1 MAFNSNSQIS
11 YLVLNSL
18 TSGSKYG
25 LEIIESIS
33 KQTNGQY
40 ILKKPTLYS
49 CLTRMEKKGWI
60 SSSYWSESELG
71 GKRHYYSIT
80 ALGKSTLQELEK
92 EFENISFSDFSAN
105 LSENDEQAETVSE
118 EKPVFLQQ
126 GNIFDMVKNEE
137 KPQSESITETKSD
150 ILENQIDIFSF
161 QNNQEEIEEELSV
174 ESEEEPEFI
183 DGGIFITDH
192 IETKEQEKI
201 DRYQSML
208 EQQDLSPVTEEQE
221 IETIKEE
228 IFDDGKFL
236 DEPKSLTA
244 SQEEQNQRLYD
255 TSSELKKYRKRKSF
269 SENQIEMSVVYQK
282 EEDDELER
290 ERIRQLKESLLS
302 TRQTNQQQ
310 IQQQADVIN
319 RQSTYTPQQSTVQT
333 EKVDILNEEREQDDA
348 IFITN
353 PKLRD
358 EEIPIQRKISPA
370 NIEVNIYDD
379 NLPAPKRDSNLE
391 PTYKDMMSKL
401 FERKKEKPVTV
412 KSAPQKQVEIT
423 QTNTASSFTD
433 YNSLKRYYAGHG
445 IDFKEYKKSSVNI
458 NHNTNFLNLINSC
471 ILLLVCGIGCAIL
484 YGIINGAGLL
494 LNGTNFL
501 FYTVPLAFLVY
512 TIYSFVAFKMLP
524 NKKAVL
530 KYNDWHIWIILLL
543 AVLIVFVINIAC
555 GMQVETMAKFI
566 TSLTVPIFGLLIAL
580 PFNYYITKYVY
591 KKFSK

>member
-33 KQTNGQY
+33 KQTNRQY

-80 ALGKSTLQELEK
+80 SLGKNTLQELEK
-92 EFENISFSDFSAN
+92 DFENISFSDFSAS
-105 LSENDEQAETVSE
+105 LSENGLQEEIITE

-137 KPQSESITETKSD
+137 KPHQVKETESKSD

-161 QNNQEEIEEELSV
+161 QNSPEEIEENQQV
-174 ESEEEPEFI
+174 ETEEPEFV
-183 DGGIFITDH
+183 DGGIFITDRL
-192 IETKEQEKI
+192 ETKEQEKI

-208 EQQDLSPVTEEQE
+208 EQQDMSPVTEEQE
-221 IETIKEE
+221 METTEEE

-236 DEPKSLTA
+236 DEPKTLTQ

-310 IQQQADVIN
+310 IQQQVDVSN
-319 RQSTYTPQQSTVQT
+319 RQPTYTPQQTPVHT
-333 EKVDILNEEREQDDA
+333 EKVDITNEELEQDDA

-358 EEIPIQRKISPA
+358 EEIPVQRKISPT

-401 FERKKEKPVTV
+401 FERKKEKSVTV
-412 KSAPQKQVEIT
+412 KTAPQKQAEIT
-423 QTNTASSFTD
+423 QINTTGSFTD
-433 YNSLKRYYAGHG
+433 YNTLKRYYAGHG
-445 IDFKEYKKSSVNI
+445 IDFKEYKKTSVNI

-501 FYTVPLAFLVY
+501 FYTVPLIFLVY
-512 TIYSFVAFKMLP
+512 TIYSFIAYKLLP

-543 AVLIVFVINIAC
+543 AVLVVFVINIAC
-555 GMQVETMAKFI
+555 GMQMETMAKFI
-566 TSLTVPIFGLLIAL
+566 TPLIVPILGLVIAL
-580 PFNYYITKYVY
+580 PFNYYITKFIY